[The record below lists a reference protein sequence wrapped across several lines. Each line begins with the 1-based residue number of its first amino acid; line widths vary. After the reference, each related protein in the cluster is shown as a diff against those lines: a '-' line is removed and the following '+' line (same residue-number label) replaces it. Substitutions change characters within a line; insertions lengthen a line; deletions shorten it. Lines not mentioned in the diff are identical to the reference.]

1 MKSLNSST
9 AEGCPF
15 DNELFTPEIL
25 GYIFGEGFEWRD
37 SNDSYYTYNN
47 DNNNRNLKNY
57 GCYKKYEDGNGTD
70 IYIYICEDGIE
81 IDQDYD
87 CGGNLSSWFFPFDES
102 FENVYDQMVKCV
114 NNIKQR

>member
-25 GYIFGEGFEWRD
+25 AYILGEGFEWR
-37 SNDSYYTYNN
+37 NTTDSYSE
-47 DNNNRNLKNY
+47 RRELKNH
-57 GCYKKYEDGNGTD
+57 GCYHKYEDGNGVD
-70 IYIYICEDGIE
+70 IFVFICEDGIE
-81 IDQDYD
+81 VDKDLD
-87 CGGNLSSWFFPFDES
+87 CGGNMSNMFFPFDES
-102 FENVYDQMVKCV
+102 FEDVYDQMVNYV